1 MRGPESPFR
10 PDFPDDFIQQALKAV
25 RRRTAPYY
33 LVQRYRLA
41 LLIREN
47 RDMSNEEAGRRTGL
61 SRRQVI
67 RWCKRRASGNFTVT
81 DMPGRGRKPVFSPF
95 GSCCCES
102 DSL

>member
-10 PDFPDDFIQQALKAV
+10 PDFPDDFIQQAGEAV
-25 RRRTAPYY
+25 RRRTEPYY

-47 RDMSNEEAGRRTGL
+47 RDMSNEEAGRITGL

-67 RWCKRRASGNFTVT
+67 RWRKRWASGDFTVA
-81 DMPGRGRKPVFSPF
+81 DKPGRGQKPVFSPI
-95 GSCCCES
+95 GSRCCES
-102 DSL
+102 SSM